1 MFIRNIITTSALVVL
16 LGLSGGSAYADDL
29 GDRNSHT
36 PGSAT
41 PAFVY
46 DVVAYKAYWANNEF
60 ASIEVETDRNEATN
74 ESDSFM
80 LNEIPFSDK

>member
-16 LGLSGGSAYADDL
+16 LGLSGGSAYADDY
-29 GDRNSHT
+29 GDRDSHT

-41 PAFVY
+41 PVFVY
-46 DVVAYKAYWANNEF
+46 DVVAYKAYWANNEV
-60 ASIEVETDRNEATN
+60 AIATTDRNEATN